1 MLKDIY
7 QLTVMPEGLD
17 VNVEFA
23 KPEMIKTEMEM
34 LEVAQKEIEMGLTS
48 RVHVLMKL
56 KGMSKEDAINYL
68 KEVDQF
74 SGVA

>member
-1 MLKDIY
+1 
-7 QLTVMPEGLD
+7 MPEDLS

-34 LEVAQKEIEMGLTS
+34 LEVAAKEIELGLTS

-56 KGMSKEDAINYL
+56 KGMTKEEAEKHIQ
-68 KEVDQF
+68 EVDQYA
-74 SGVA
+74 GIV